1 MLLQSFC
8 ISFFWFVSCTRV
20 RTSRFCV
27 LQFSTLIIFSKVV
40 SFIIFSSRLSDFFIF
55 YELDAVLIEFSLI
68 QMLKKKTL
76 TLLNSLKA
84 WVSFLCFVLLPSVV
98 GSLLLRSIVFLS
110 SLSCLEVKIQFT
122 VYLLKQALGSLKSF
136 LILCI
141 LCNVAISP
149 VL

>member
-1 MLLQSFC
+1 MLLQSFY
-8 ISFFWFVSCTRV
+8 ISFIWFVYCTRV
-20 RTSRFCV
+20 RTSRFFIV
-27 LQFSTLIIFSKVV
+27 QFSTLIIFSKVV
-40 SFIIFSSRLSDFFIF
+40 SFIFFSSRLSDFFIF
-55 YELDAVLIEFSLI
+55 YELDAVLMEFSLI
-68 QMLKKKTL
+68 QMLEEKYL
-76 TLLNSLKA
+76 NLLNSLKA

-136 LILCI
+136 LIFCI
-141 LCNVAISP
+141 LCNVAISH

>member
-8 ISFFWFVSCTRV
+8 ISFIWFVSCTRV

-141 LCNVAISP
+141 LCNVAISH